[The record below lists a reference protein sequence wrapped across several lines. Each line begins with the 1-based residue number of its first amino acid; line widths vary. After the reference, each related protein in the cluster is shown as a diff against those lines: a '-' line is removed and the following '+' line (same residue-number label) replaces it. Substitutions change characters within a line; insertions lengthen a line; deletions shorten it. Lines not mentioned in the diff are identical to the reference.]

1 MKSVDPSIKFISKLA
16 LIRTLKYIIDVSKK
30 TNPKQPYTL
39 MAKER
44 FEADLAYVI
53 DLVEVYPDLP
63 ESKYILP
70 EFFKEDS

>member
-44 FEADLAYVI
+44 FEADL
-53 DLVEVYPDLP
+53 VEAYPDLP

>member
-30 TNPKQPYTL
+30 TNTKQPYTL

-53 DLVEVYPDLP
+53 DLVEAYPDLP